1 MSSSIYSLPGRAPV
15 PVSKSEKVAYWI
27 MAHRAQLGLA
37 FGLFVVGGGLTGAIV
52 LNRRK
57 LMEGGILQLSAAR
70 YQASKGQMKEALKSI
85 DDVLNLQR
93 TSPVA
98 MQGYVLKG
106 ELLMQDRKF
115 DEALKNY
122 EDGARQASLPDFQ
135 ALMMVGQAS
144 ASVELK
150 KFPEAVRLYDQFIQ
164 EYPDHYLVP
173 RSYMELARLHSIQN
187 QWKESEAA
195 LERLLTLY
203 PKSPWATEAQSMMA
217 SVKGQMKAEP
227 PVAEI
232 KK

>member
-1 MSSSIYSLPGRAPV
+1 MSSRIYSLPGRTQAPV
-15 PVSKSEKVAYWI
+15 TKSEKFAHWI
-27 MAHRAQLGLA
+27 LAHRAQLGLV

-85 DDVLNLQR
+85 DDVLSIQR

-122 EDGARQASLPDFQ
+122 EDGARQASLPAFQ
-135 ALMMVGQAS
+135 ALMVIGQAA

-164 EYPDHYLVP
+164 KYPDHYLVP
-173 RSYMELARLHSIQN
+173 RSYMELGRLHSVQS
-187 QWKESEAA
+187 QWKEAETV

-203 PKSPWATEAQSMMA
+203 PKSPWAAEAQTLLT
-217 SVKGQMKAEP
+217 SVKGQAGTAGPAVK
-227 PVAEI
+227 
-232 KK
+232 